1 MMNWIISFN
10 PLKYSSH
17 ECVSWEDD
25 LNNICDPKM
34 TEFLFFS
41 FSSARQHEY
50 INPSITLSRSAV
62 RSPGHAC
69 VRVTRSRWGKISV
82 WLTWKKQNKTCVCI
96 RALVC
101 SPVGKISIDFFFF
114 CFRPAGV
121 VRSFRRINNFS
132 TLRRSYSSLPAREW
146 VTLFVWLAAYVC
158 VRVLVLQGA
167 HPQVRLFFRLLPK
180 LAGEK
185 CFMTL
190 WSINAINQTV
200 ERVCSLLVSVC
211 VCVFVSK
218 FLGRRLKIETKNWTE
233 DWICASN
240 CEHKSSGGKKKSSF
254 VRLSQT
260 NNKSLNQIL
269 TCYNPCCTLQSR
281 VWYGI
286 IWYHISYHGLGEYLI
301 LIGCR
306 VSINPW
312 YMDTY

>member
-25 LNNICDPKM
+25 LNNICDPKT

-114 CFRPAGV
+114 
-121 VRSFRRINNFS
+121 
-132 TLRRSYSSLPAREW
+132 
-146 VTLFVWLAAYVC
+146 FVSDQLGLSGPFVGSIISAHY
-158 VRVLVLQGA
+158 GA
-167 HPQVRLFFRLLPK
+167 H
-180 LAGEK
+180 
-185 CFMTL
+185 
-190 WSINAINQTV
+190 TV
-200 ERVCSLLVSVC
+200 AYQRGNESLCLSGWLHMCVC
-211 VCVFVSK
+211 VC
-218 FLGRRLKIETKNWTE
+218 
-233 DWICASN
+233 
-240 CEHKSSGGKKKSSF
+240 
-254 VRLSQT
+254 
-260 NNKSLNQIL
+260 
-269 TCYNPCCTLQSR
+269 
-281 VWYGI
+281 
-286 IWYHISYHGLGEYLI
+286 
-301 LIGCR
+301 
-306 VSINPW
+306 
-312 YMDTY
+312 